1 MRPYP
6 APSPQNGLPR
16 LASVPLGTQ
25 LSRLVQDY
33 NGLSL

>member
-6 APSPQNGLPR
+6 SPSPQNGLPR

-25 LSRLVQDY
+25 LSGGLQDY
-33 NGLSL
+33 NGLSF